1 MLKAGGRS
9 YGLDS
14 QCIVEV
20 LPCVPLEQ
28 PPPGS
33 FPVLCFHGQSIAVME
48 LTEHYFGYRVSRVLT
63 TRIVVVTLNTSKLAQ
78 KVGLVAEA
86 VTETRHVR
94 KLERIYEND
103 VGDGVPAQAWRCE
116 QGEDYFIIDLAPIVE
131 TVVSKHG
138 AVMP

>member
-1 MLKAGGRS
+1 MVKAGGRS

-20 LPCVPLEQ
+20 LPYVPLEQ
-28 PPPGS
+28 PPS
-33 FPVLCFHGQSIAVME
+33 SSLPVLCFHGQSIAVME

-63 TRIVVVTLNTSKLAQ
+63 TRIVVVALNTSKLAL

-86 VTETRHVR
+86 VTETRQVR
-94 KLERIYEND
+94 RLERIHKND

-116 QGEDYFIIDLAPIVE
+116 HGEDYFIIDLAPIVE
-131 TVVSKHG
+131 TMVSKHG
-138 AVMP
+138 AFVP

>member
-20 LPCVPLEQ
+20 LPYVPLEQ
-28 PPPGS
+28 PQSSS
-33 FPVLCFHGQSIAVME
+33 FPVLCFHGQPIAVME
-48 LTEHYFGYRVSRVLT
+48 LTEHYFGYPVSRVLT
-63 TRIVVVTLNTSKLAQ
+63 TRIVVVSMNTSMFPQ
-78 KVGLVAEA
+78 KIGLVAEA

-94 KLERIYEND
+94 RLERKCEND

-116 QGEDYFIIDLAPIVE
+116 QGEEYVIIDLAPIVE
-131 TVVSKHG
+131 TVISMHG
-138 AVMP
+138 ASMP